1 MGMLTDTSVET
12 PSEAELRSLAEQ
24 YLLAHRPDRSPKDA
38 PILKAAKGSIVVD
51 VNGKEYLDFNSGEM
65 CAALGHN
72 HPRIA
77 EAIAEA
83 GRTIGNSSN
92 TFYSVY
98 EIRLAEK
105 IGKMSPEPLKKS
117 VFHGSGCESIE
128 AAMTMAKKATD
139 GYEILSP
146 HASYHGLS
154 EVPRS
159 VTHAGWRN
167 KAGPFAPGSY
177 AMFAPYCYRCP
188 IGKTFPD
195 CRLACVDASFELFDA
210 ESTGHQAAVIT
221 EPLFSAGGVIEPP
234 PGWLK
239 KVEEKCDERGML
251 LVLDEAQTGLAKLGT
266 TYAFQQEGAV
276 TPDIVAISKHFGGG
290 ITISAVITSEAIE
303 QRLRA
308 SGYQINHSHDADPLA
323 CRAAIESLDIIEDE
337 NLGRRAGE
345 IESYF
350 KDHLKRLQSEF
361 EIIGDVRG
369 RGLIHGIELV
379 KDRATKE
386 PFYEAGDEIRRKCL
400 ANGLYFT
407 LRRKGSVLRFVPP
420 FSTTNAQL
428 DRAAETLRSALKAL

>member
-1 MGMLTDTSVET
+1 MLTDS
-12 PSEAELRSLAEQ
+12 PIQSLSEAELRALAQE
-24 YLLAHRPDRSPKDA
+24 YSLAHRPDRSPKEA
-38 PILKAAKGSIVVD
+38 PILKEAKGSVVTD
-51 VNGKEYLDFNSGEM
+51 VGGKEYLDFNSGEM

-77 EAIAEA
+77 AAVAEA
-83 GRTIGNSSN
+83 AQTISNSSN

-98 EIRLAEK
+98 EIVLAAK
-105 IGKMSPEPLKKS
+105 IGRMSPEPLKKS

-128 AAMTMAKKATD
+128 ASMTMAKKVTD
-139 GYEILSP
+139 GYEIMSP

-159 VTHAGWRN
+159 VTHAGWRE
-167 KAGPFAPGSY
+167 KIGPFAPGSY

-195 CRLACVDASFELFDA
+195 CKLACVDASFELFDA

-239 KVEEKCDERGML
+239 RVEEKCDERGML
-251 LVLDEAQTGLAKLGT
+251 LILDEAQTGLGKLGT
-266 TYAFQQEGAV
+266 TYAFQQEPGV

-290 ITISAVITSEAIE
+290 IEISAVITSAAIE
-303 QRLRA
+303 KRLRET
-308 SGYQINHSHDADPLA
+308 GYQINHSHDADPLA
-323 CRAAIESLDIIEDE
+323 CRAGIESLDIIEDE
-337 NLGRRAGE
+337 KLGDRAKE
-345 IESYF
+345 IEAYF
-350 KDHLKRLQSEF
+350 KSHLRRLQDEF
-361 EIIGDVRG
+361 ECIGDVRG
-369 RGLIHGIELV
+369 KGLIMGIELV
-379 KDRATKE
+379 KDRSTKE
-386 PFYEAGDEIRRKCL
+386 PFYAAGEGMRRTCL
-400 ANGLYFT
+400 GNGLYFT

-428 DRAAETLRSALKAL
+428 DQAAEILRGALKQL

>member
-1 MGMLTDTSVET
+1 MITDHPVKNL
-12 PSEAELRSLAEQ
+12 SEAELRDLAEQ
-24 YLLAHRPDRSPKDA
+24 YSLAHRPDRSPKEA
-38 PILKAAKGSIVVD
+38 PILKEAHGSVVVD

-77 EAIAEA
+77 AAVAEA
-83 GRTIGNSSN
+83 AETISNSSN

-98 EIRLAEK
+98 EIQLAAK
-105 IGKMSPEPLKKS
+105 IGRMSPEPLKKS

-139 GYEILSP
+139 GYEIMSP

-167 KAGPFAPGSY
+167 KIGPFAPGSY

-188 IGKTFPD
+188 IGKTFPS
-195 CRLACVDASFELFDA
+195 CELACVDASFELFDA

-234 PGWLK
+234 PGWMK
-239 KVEEKCDERGML
+239 RVEDRCDERGML
-251 LVLDEAQTGLAKLGT
+251 LVLDEAQTGLGKLGT
-266 TYAFQQEGAV
+266 TYAFQQEPGV

-290 ITISAVITSEAIE
+290 ITISAVITSKEIE
-303 QRLRA
+303 GRLRQ

-323 CRAAIESLDIIEDE
+323 CRAGIESLDIIEDE
-337 NLGRRAGE
+337 NLGERAKE
-345 IESYF
+345 IERYF
-350 KDHLKRLQSEF
+350 KAHLRRLADEF

-369 RGLIHGIELV
+369 KGLINGIELV
-379 KDRATKE
+379 KSRDSKE
-386 PFYEAGDEIRRKCL
+386 PYYAAGDKLRKACL
-400 ANGLYFT
+400 SRGLYFT

-428 DRAAETLRSALKAL
+428 DRAAEILRSALKEL

>member
-1 MGMLTDTSVET
+1 MIADRPTQT
-12 PSEAELRSLAEQ
+12 PSETELRKLAER
-24 YLLAHRPDRSPKDA
+24 YSLAHRPDRSPKDA
-38 PILKAAKGSIVVD
+38 PILASAKGSVVVD

-72 HPRIA
+72 HPRVA
-77 EAIAEA
+77 EALAEA
-83 GRTIGNSSN
+83 AQTISNSSN

-98 EIRLAEK
+98 EIMLAARLGE
-105 IGKMSPEPLKKS
+105 ITPPPLQKS

-139 GYEILSP
+139 GYEIMSP

-167 KAGPFAPGSY
+167 KIGPFAPGSY

-188 IGKTFPD
+188 IGKTFPE
-195 CRLACVDASFELFDA
+195 CKIACVDASFELFDA

-234 PGWLK
+234 PGWMK

-266 TYAFQQEGAV
+266 TYAFQQEEGV
-276 TPDIVAISKHFGGG
+276 TPDIIAISKHFGGG
-290 ITISAVITSEAIE
+290 IAISAVITTDTIE
-303 QRLRA
+303 RRLRE

-323 CRAAIESLDIIEDE
+323 CRAGIESLDIIREE
-337 NLGRRAGE
+337 NLGARAIE
-345 IESYF
+345 IERYF
-350 KDHLKRLQSEF
+350 TAHLRRLQEEF
-361 EIIGDVRG
+361 ETIGDVRG
-369 RGLIHGIELV
+369 KGLIMGIELI
-379 KDRATKE
+379 KDADTKE
-386 PFYEAGDEIRRKCL
+386 PHYAAGDKLRRACL
-400 ANGLYFT
+400 EGGLYFT

-420 FSTTNAQL
+420 FSTTNEQL
-428 DRAAETLRSALKAL
+428 DRAAEILRDALRKL